1 MTVCAEGKE
10 CLFGEVVEGVMK
22 HNHAGRMVK
31 EVWNQLPDHYP
42 GIVVDSHIVMPN
54 HFHGIMIDK

>member
-1 MTVCAEGKE
+1 
-10 CLFGEVVEGVMK
+10 MK